1 MRSSKSP
8 FKRKSH
14 SRETSHDENTSFFH
28 KRTISGSSAHHS
40 RNVSQ
45 GAVPSTAPPVS
56 GGNYSHKRNVSRA
69 SNSSQSSNFLAEQY
83 ERDRKSIINC
93 CFSRPDHK
101 TGEPPNNYI
110 THVRIIED
118 SKFPSSKPPPDSK
131 LENKK
136 KRLLILSAKPNNAR
150 LIQIH
155 KARENSD
162 GSFQIGRTWQLSE
175 LVRVEKDLD
184 ISEGFILTMGK
195 KYYWETN
202 SAKERTVFIKSLIT
216 LYIQTFE
223 GHVPELVNWDLSLFY
238 LDERSYQRAVIT
250 NRPGSISPIKS
261 PTSNFTTNTAQS
273 MGSLPSSAPVDR
285 ARRSETESDNPVA
298 TPTSVAYHPG
308 MKSLNKAPYSS
319 NSTLNEVNRRYELE
333 QQQQQEEA
341 EQRRLEEQRKLQL
354 KKENEMKKIEEERR
368 IKQEEQ
374 RRQME
379 LELEHQRQ
387 FEEEER
393 KRQMELE
400 NRREMELKRQRQF
413 EEEQRLN
420 KERELLDLQ
429 RRQSEQEAAERLRK
443 EEQEALAKKEREERS
458 KRNKLDNES
467 YTQEINGKVD
477 NLLEDLNAVLAEET
491 ETTPTMQNGTYVPER
506 STARAHDQLKKP
518 LNIAKVESLGGS
530 ELNDSISLDE
540 EIAGLNTSN
549 LSEEYQ
555 DEKNDLSFEKGDEV
569 RYSNN
574 FEGEAPHVYHE
585 VSIIQEEAPAV
596 SQKLALPEENNQMEV
611 IADSKEETRTMENI
625 DDEVL
630 LEILT
635 DINWT
640 IEDDADSMIE
650 RIDMKLAETEYSFNQ
665 NLLSL
670 QKIGPNLH
678 PYEDKVNE
686 ECHRIIPTFS
696 LFLMEMS
703 NFSND
708 IENVESQD
716 NGLQVESANKKL
728 LWNTL
733 DELLKTVSL
742 DEISLNQL
750 LECPIR
756 EKNLPWMEN
765 QLNLLLKA
773 FQAIGSDENEV
784 EYNLREISGLKQRL
798 QFYEKVTK
806 IFLDRIVEEMQK
818 KFSNIHGQDIS
829 HDQMIRILTTLLI
842 FSPLILFCK
851 EISQKSY
858 QAIVENWNVSIQPIY
873 MELWTKKISQLE
885 NISANDEKM
894 SELSLSQLL
903 QAWNTFRKERKI
915 NDFNPIFKEKFS
927 LLTECL
933 QTMRQEC
940 IVYQNF
946 VEVFFHISS
955 KHNFEKYVEHFNDP
969 ETPPL
974 LLDTVKVMQSDR
986 EAAVIETQLVSRI
999 FQPIVTRL
1007 SSYFIELVKTEPTVA
1022 PALTFYLE
1030 NEIKSLESSN
1040 HEFLLSAVTRVYTQI
1055 KQVWSDDVEEQ
1066 VLYFERISNATTNG
1080 EILPGVLDLPVD
1092 LKNSEDLFRFAKST
1106 MDIKDTNKSY
1116 ESIELM
1122 SSSFRKLSMAATQS
1136 IAHKEGNSNINP
1148 SISDT
1153 AALNNDYM
1161 ETISLLVN
1169 SNWLT
1174 EMLSMLNF
1182 NKDGIFDIPL
1192 QNVKRVFDVEKESY
1206 ASFLL
1211 RDTMPKL
1218 TAFVYGVSNII
1229 ENTNNVNMTNPSRWA
1244 AYSRQN
1250 LENILLAY
1258 TSHEI
1263 ETLVRRLHTHMV
1275 NDFGYHQEN
1284 AINNVLCD
1292 KLWSCIQGQTVSLYL
1307 KLYTVID
1314 KHYRGTNIHFT
1325 KNDIISAFEEYKNA

>member
-45 GAVPSTAPPVS
+45 GAIPSSAPPIS

-83 ERDRKSIINC
+83 ERDRKAIINC

-101 TGEPPNNYI
+101 TGEPPSNYI

-118 SKFPSSKPPPDSK
+118 SKFPSSKPPPDSR

-136 KRLLILSAKPNNAR
+136 KRLLILSAKPNNPK

-162 GSFQIGRTWQLSE
+162 GSFQIGRTWQLNE

-238 LDERSYQRAVIT
+238 LDERSYHRAVIT
-250 NRPGSISPIKS
+250 NRAGPISPIKS
-261 PTSNFTTNTAQS
+261 PTSNFAVNSAKS
-273 MGSLPSSAPVDR
+273 MGSVPSSTSFDR
-285 ARRSETESDNPVA
+285 TRRSETEGNIPVA
-298 TPTSVAYHPG
+298 TPTGTTYHPG
-308 MKSLNKAPYSS
+308 TKSLNKPPYSS
-319 NSTLNEVNRRYELE
+319 NSTLNEVNRRYEQE
-333 QQQQQEEA
+333 QQQQQQEA
-341 EQRRLEEQRKLQL
+341 EQRRSEDQRKMQLQ
-354 KKENEMKKIEEERR
+354 KENEIKRLEEEKR
-368 IKQEEQ
+368 IKQEERKKQ
-374 RRQME
+374 IE
-379 LELEHQRQ
+379 LELELQRQ
-387 FEEEER
+387 IEEEEQKR
-393 KRQMELE
+393 KMELE
-400 NRREMELKRQRQF
+400 RQQQF

-420 KERELLDLQ
+420 KERELLDLE
-429 RRQSEQEAAERLRK
+429 RRQREQEILERQRK
-443 EEQEALAKKEREERS
+443 EEQEALAEKEEKEKS
-458 KRNKLDNES
+458 TRNKSEDEN
-467 YTQEINGKVD
+467 YAQEINGKVD
-477 NLLEDLNAVLAEET
+477 NLLEDLNAVLGEDT
-491 ETTPTMQNGTYVPER
+491 ETTPIMQNSAHIPER
-506 STARAHDQLKKP
+506 STARARDQLKKP
-518 LNIAKVESLGGS
+518 LNIAKVEALNGS
-530 ELNDSISLDE
+530 DLNDSISLDD
-540 EIAGLNTSN
+540 EIAGLSTSN
-549 LSEEYQ
+549 ISEEYQ
-555 DEKNDLSFEKGDEV
+555 DEKNDLSFEKGDEI
-569 RYSNN
+569 RYSKN
-574 FEGEAPHVYHE
+574 FEGEVSHVYHE
-585 VSIIQEEAPAV
+585 VSIIQEETPTV
-596 SQKLALPEENNQMEV
+596 SKKIILPEENKSDV
-611 IADSKEETRTMENI
+611 LVDLKEETRKMESI

-650 RIDMKLAETEYSFNQ
+650 RIDMRLAEAEYSFNQ

-670 QKIGPNLH
+670 QQIGPNLE
-678 PYEDKVNE
+678 PYENKVSE

-728 LWNTL
+728 LWSTL

-742 DEISLNQL
+742 DEVSLNQL

-806 IFLDRIVEEMQK
+806 IFIDRIVEEMEK

-858 QAIVENWNVSIQPIY
+858 QTIVENWNINIQPIY

-885 NISANDEKM
+885 SIDVNHDRM
-894 SELSLSQLL
+894 SKLSLNQLL
-903 QAWNTFRKERKI
+903 QQWNTFRKERKI
-915 NDFNPIFKEKFS
+915 NDANPVFKEKFS
-927 LLTECL
+927 LLTECI
-933 QTMRQEC
+933 QVIRQEC

-955 KHNFEKYVEHFNDP
+955 KHNFETYIKHFNDP
-969 ETPPL
+969 DTPPI
-974 LLDTVKVMQSDR
+974 LLDAVRVMQSDR

-1007 SSYFIELVKTEPTVA
+1007 SSYFVELVKTEPTVA
-1022 PALTFYLE
+1022 PALTLYLE

-1055 KQVWSDDVEEQ
+1055 KQVWSDNIDEQ
-1066 VLYFERISNATTNG
+1066 VLYFERTSNATTNG
-1080 EILPGVLDLPVD
+1080 EIIPAIVDLPVD
-1092 LKNSEDLFRFAKST
+1092 LKNSEDLFKFTKSA
-1106 MDIKDTNKSY
+1106 MDIKDIDDNY

-1122 SSSFRKLSMAATQS
+1122 SSSFRKLSVAATQS

-1148 SISDT
+1148 SLSDT
-1153 AALNNDYM
+1153 TALNNDYM

-1182 NKDGIFDIPL
+1182 NKDGIFDTSL
-1192 QNVKRVFDVEKESY
+1192 QNVKKVFDVERESY

-1263 ETLVRRLHTHMV
+1263 ETLVARLHSHMV
-1275 NDFGYHQEN
+1275 NDFGCHQED
-1284 AINNVLCD
+1284 AINNALCD

-1307 KLYTVID
+1307 KLYTVVD
-1314 KHYRGTNIHFT
+1314 KHYRGTNIRFT
-1325 KNDIISAFEEYKNA
+1325 KNDIISAFEEYKSS

>member
-45 GAVPSTAPPVS
+45 GAVPSSAPPVS

-69 SNSSQSSNFLAEQY
+69 SNSSQTSNFLAEQY
-83 ERDRKSIINC
+83 ERDRKAIINC

-118 SKFPSSKPPPDSK
+118 SKFPSSRPPPDSK

-136 KRLLILSAKPNNAR
+136 KRLLILSAKPNNAK

-162 GSFQIGRTWQLSE
+162 GSFQIGRTWQLTE
-175 LVRVEKDLD
+175 LVRVEKDLE
-184 ISEGFILTMGK
+184 ISEGFILTMSK

-250 NRPGSISPIKS
+250 NRPGSVSPIKS
-261 PTSNFTTNTAQS
+261 PTSNFTTNTTQS
-273 MGSLPSSAPVDR
+273 VGSVPFSAPTER
-285 ARRSETESDNPVA
+285 TRRSETESVNPVS
-298 TPTSVAYHPG
+298 TPASVEYHAG

-319 NSTLNEVNRRYELE
+319 NSTLNEVNKRYELE

-341 EQRRLEEQRKLQL
+341 ELRRLEEQKRLQL
-354 KKENEMKKIEEERR
+354 QKENEMKRLEEERR
-368 IKQEEQ
+368 IKQEE
-374 RRQME
+374 RKRQM
-379 LELEHQRQ
+379 ELEHQRQ
-387 FEEEER
+387 LEEEER

-400 NRREMELKRQRQF
+400 AKKQMELKRQRQF
-413 EEEQRLN
+413 EEEQRLK
-420 KERELLDLQ
+420 KERELLEIQ
-429 RRQSEQEAAERLRK
+429 RKQREQETAERLKK
-443 EEQEALAKKEREERS
+443 EEQEALAKKEEEEKS
-458 KRNKLDNES
+458 KRNKVDNES

-530 ELNDSISLDE
+530 DLNDSISLSD

-549 LSEEYQ
+549 LSGEDQ

-596 SQKLALPEENNQMEV
+596 SQKLILPEENNESEAL
-611 IADSKEETRTMENI
+611 IESKEEIKTMENI

-635 DINWT
+635 DINWS
-640 IEDDADSMIE
+640 IEDDVDSMIE
-650 RIDMKLAETEYSFNQ
+650 RIDLRLAETEYLFNQ

-670 QKIGPNLH
+670 QKIGPNIR
-678 PYEDKVNE
+678 PYEDKVND
-686 ECHRIIPTFS
+686 ECHRIIPTLS

-708 IENVESQD
+708 IEYVESQD

-773 FQAIGSDENEV
+773 FQAIGSDGNEV

-806 IFLDRIVEEMQK
+806 IFLNRIVEEMQK
-818 KFSNIHGQDIS
+818 KFSNIRGQDIS

-858 QAIVENWNVSIQPIY
+858 QAIVENWNVSIQPVY
-873 MELWTKKISQLE
+873 MELWTKKISQLQG
-885 NISANDEKM
+885 IDTNDEKM
-894 SELSLSQLL
+894 NELSLSQLL
-903 QAWNTFRKERKI
+903 NEWNTFRKERKTNDI
-915 NDFNPIFKEKFS
+915 NPVFKNSFS

-955 KHNFEKYVEHFNDP
+955 KHNFEEYIKHFNDP
-969 ETPPL
+969 DAPPI

-1007 SSYFIELVKTEPTVA
+1007 SSYFVELVKAEPTVA

-1040 HEFLLSAVTRVYTQI
+1040 HEFLLSAVTRMYTQI
-1055 KQVWSDDVEEQ
+1055 KQVWSDNVEEQ
-1066 VLYFERISNATTNG
+1066 VLHFERISNATTNG
-1080 EILPGVLDLPVD
+1080 EILPGILDLPVG
-1092 LKNSEDLFRFAKST
+1092 LKNSEDLFQFAKRS
-1106 MDIKDTNKSY
+1106 MDIKDTDEGY

-1122 SSSFRKLSMAATQS
+1122 NSSFRKLSIAATRS
-1136 IAHKEGNSNINP
+1136 ITHKEVNSSINP
-1148 SISDT
+1148 NLSDT

-1182 NKDGIFDIPL
+1182 NKDGIFDTSL
-1192 QNVKRVFDVEKESY
+1192 QNVKKVFDVEKESY

-1263 ETLVRRLHTHMV
+1263 ETLVKRLHTHMV

-1314 KHYRGTNIHFT
+1314 KHYRGTNIRFT

>member
-1 MRSSKSP
+1 MRTGKSP

-14 SRETSHDENTSFFH
+14 SREASHDENSSFFH

-45 GAVPSTAPPVS
+45 GGVPSSAPPIS

-69 SNSSQSSNFLAEQY
+69 SNSSQNSNFLAEQY
-83 ERDRKSIINC
+83 ERDRKAIISF

-101 TGEPPNNYI
+101 TGEPPSNYI

-118 SKFPSSKPPPDSK
+118 SKFPSSKPPPDSR

-136 KRLLILSAKPNNAR
+136 KRILILSAKPKNSK

-162 GSFQIGRTWQLSE
+162 GSFQIGRTWKLNE
-175 LVRVEKDLD
+175 LLRVERDLD
-184 ISEGFILTMGK
+184 IPEGFLLTMGK
-195 KYYWETN
+195 QYYWETN

-223 GHVPELVNWDLSLFY
+223 GHVPELINWDLSLFY
-238 LDERSYQRAVIT
+238 LDEKSYQRAVIT
-250 NRPGSISPIKS
+250 NRSGSISPIKS
-261 PTSNFTTNTAQS
+261 PTSNFAANTAQS
-273 MGSLPSSAPVDR
+273 MGSIPSSSSFDR
-285 ARRSETESDNPVA
+285 ARRSETENDVSAN
-298 TPTSVAYHPG
+298 TPTGVAYHTEI
-308 MKSLNKAPYSS
+308 KSLSKAPYSS

-333 QQQQQEEA
+333 QQQQQQEA
-341 EQRRLEEQRKLQL
+341 EQRRLEEQRELQL
-354 KKENEMKKIEEERR
+354 QKENEMQRLEEEKRR
-368 IKQEEQ
+368 RQEEQ
-374 RRQME
+374 
-379 LELEHQRQ
+379 
-387 FEEEER
+387 

-400 NRREMELKRQRQF
+400 SKRQQELELQRQS
-413 EEEQRLN
+413 EEEQRLK
-420 KERELLDLQ
+420 KERELLELQ
-429 RRQSEQEAAERLRK
+429 KRQREQDILERQKK
-443 EEQEALAKKEREERS
+443 EEQERLAREEEEEEI
-458 KRNKLDNES
+458 KKTQLDNEG
-467 YTQEINGKVD
+467 YAQEINGKVD
-477 NLLEDLNAVLAEET
+477 NLLEDLNAVLGEET
-491 ETTPTMQNGTYVPER
+491 GTATVTQSNTYIPER
-506 STARAHDQLKKP
+506 SLARTQDQLKKP
-518 LNIAKVESLGGS
+518 LNVAKVETLDGS
-530 ELNDSISLDE
+530 HLNESIDLDD
-540 EIAGLNTSN
+540 EIIGLNTSN
-549 LSEEYQ
+549 ISEEYQ

-569 RYSNN
+569 RYSQN
-574 FEGEAPHVYHE
+574 FEDGTPHVYHE
-585 VSIIQEEAPAV
+585 VSIIQEEAPPAV
-596 SQKLALPEENNQMEV
+596 QKITHTEEHEESEALAP
-611 IADSKEETRTMENI
+611 SKEGVEKIDNI

-640 IEDDADSMIE
+640 VEDDADSMIE
-650 RIDMKLAETEYSFNQ
+650 RIDMRLAETEYSFNQ

-670 QKIGPNLH
+670 QKIGPNLL
-678 PYEDKVNE
+678 PYEDKVSE

-703 NFSND
+703 NFSSD
-708 IENVESQD
+708 IEYVESQD

-742 DEISLNQL
+742 DEVSLNQL

-806 IFLDRIVEEMQK
+806 IFLDRIVDEMQS

-858 QAIVENWNVSIQPIY
+858 QVIIENWNISIQPMY
-873 MELWTKKISQLE
+873 MKLWTRKISQLE
-885 NISANDEKM
+885 KVDASDDKENK
-894 SELSLSQLL
+894 LGLSQLL
-903 QAWNTFRKERKI
+903 QEWNTFRKERKI
-915 NDFNPIFKEKFS
+915 NDVSPVFSTKFS
-927 LLTECL
+927 HLTECVE
-933 QTMRQEC
+933 TMRQEC

-946 VEVFFHISS
+946 VEIFFHISS
-955 KHNFEKYVEHFNDP
+955 KHNFEEFVKQFNNPDA
-969 ETPPL
+969 PPL
-974 LLDTVKVMQSDR
+974 LLNTMKEMQSDR

-1007 SSYFIELVKTEPTVA
+1007 SSFFVETVKDEPTLA
-1022 PALTFYLE
+1022 PALTLYLE

-1055 KQVWSDDVEEQ
+1055 KQVWLDNVEEQ

-1080 EILPGVLDLPVD
+1080 EILPAIVDLPVD
-1092 LKNSEDLFRFAKST
+1092 LKNSEDLFKYTKNS
-1106 MDIKDTNKSY
+1106 MDIKDTDKSY
-1116 ESIELM
+1116 ESIELIN
-1122 SSSFRKLSMAATQS
+1122 SSFKKLSMAATQS
-1136 IAHKEGNSNINP
+1136 MAHKRGVSSIDP
-1148 SISDT
+1148 SLSDS

-1161 ETISLLVN
+1161 QTVSFLVN

-1182 NKDGIFDIPL
+1182 NKDGIFDTSL
-1192 QNVKRVFDVEKESY
+1192 QNAKKVFDAEKESY

-1229 ENTNNVNMTNPSRWA
+1229 ENTNNVNVTNPSRWA
-1244 AYSRQN
+1244 AYSKQN

-1258 TSHEI
+1258 SSQEI
-1263 ETLVRRLHTHMV
+1263 ETLVKRLHTHMA
-1275 NDFGYHQEN
+1275 NDFGYHQDD

-1314 KHYRGTNIHFT
+1314 KHYKGTNIRFT
-1325 KNDIISAFEEYKNA
+1325 KNDIISAFEEYKSAWNL